1 MLHSRGLN
9 NKIKR
14 IHEKALRI
22 TYNDKSSSYSELLT
36 KDRSITIHHRNI
48 RALKFRNLQNLEI
61 YKVIQGISPPLLNEV
76 FVPRQY
82 NYDLRGSNFLERR
95 RVKSVSYGPESI
107 SFLAPKIW
115 EILPNEIKDSYTLQ
129 IFKAKIKK
137 WVPVE
142 CPCRLCKV
150 YLPQVGFI

>member
-1 MLHSRGLN
+1 M
-9 NKIKR
+9 
-14 IHEKALRI
+14 
-22 TYNDKSSSYSELLT
+22 
-36 KDRSITIHHRNI
+36 
-48 RALKFRNLQNLEI
+48 KFRNLQNLEI
-61 YKVIQGISPPLLNEV
+61 YKVIQGISSPLLNEV